1 MYDTWGQ
8 FGCIKQLQIAQLDLI
23 GINFGHFECIN
34 FTRMLVNNVDNILQ
48 ESIEGFALEIEGD
61 QISGIVIVSF
71 EKFLE

>member
-1 MYDTWGQ
+1 LYDTWGE
-8 FGCIKQLQIAQLDLI
+8 FGCIKQLQIAKLDLI

-61 QISGIVIVSF
+61 QISGIVSVSF
-71 EKFLE
+71 EKFLK